1 MSRQPA
7 AITSSVMALSTGTML
22 PLGQMEQAGRM
33 APVWLDDI
41 AVPLSR
47 QPRFQGQSAP
57 GTQPLSVARHCLIG
71 ARLFEQAGQVER
83 ARAFLLHDAHEALIG
98 DITTPVANALAA
110 VADAEF
116 PDKAGH
122 AASHFVKVAIA
133 GLKHRCDVW
142 LHAHAGV
149 PFPLASHVAEDV
161 KRMDRALLK
170 FEAMRGGLVN
180 RHPAWSLLEGVEPP
194 RVPAGW
200 LKSAGPQGDAIDW
213 LDAFDRLCPAE
224 TRRQRAA

>member
-1 MSRQPA
+1 MTRHAKPV
-7 AITSSVMALSTGTML
+7 SSVMALSTGTML
-22 PLGQMEQAGRM
+22 PLGHLEQADRL
-33 APVWLDDI
+33 APHWYEDI
-41 AVPLSR
+41 AVPLAR

-98 DITTPVANALAA
+98 DITTPVAIALGN

-116 PDKAGH
+116 PGKAGYP
-122 AASHFVKVAIA
+122 ASHFVKTAIA

-142 LHAHAGV
+142 LHRAAAV
-149 PFPLASHVAEDV
+149 PFPLAEHVASDV
-161 KRMDRALLK
+161 KRMDLALLK

-180 RHPAWSLLEGVEPP
+180 RHPAWSLLDGVEAP

-200 LKSAGPQGDAIDW
+200 LKSSGPQGDALDW
-213 LDAFDRLCPAE
+213 METFDRLCPAD